1 MSTNGYGDR
10 QWNAWYGAM
19 YYEDIM
25 KYVQVCT
32 CATSRVFTE
41 PFWVKTMEYLTPR
54 NFLPIK
60 ISGFCKIFW
69 KPKIHATIPTFVCY
83 PTTLDLMLRDDAANI
98 VSYWKEYGTP
108 NGCYT
113 ASHWPKSE
121 PIFNLFRFL
130 TQTSTISIYSD
141 INAIKKG
148 YCKANST
155 PKGERGHVS
164 KTAGI
169 H

>member
-32 CATSRVFTE
+32 CATSQVFTE

-69 KPKIHATIPTFVCY
+69 KPKIYATINTPSLFHTHY
-83 PTTLDLMLRDDAANI
+83 TNRSGLEGI
-98 VSYWKEYGTP
+98 SYFERLLHSIALAHTGP
-108 NGCYT
+108 NLSQFRIYLSWIDNSYYVRSAYT
-113 ASHWPKSE
+113 V
-121 PIFNLFRFL
+121 
-130 TQTSTISIYSD
+130 T
-141 INAIKKG
+141 
-148 YCKANST
+148 
-155 PKGERGHVS
+155 
-164 KTAGI
+164 
-169 H
+169 